1 MESYKGLILFKQTPH
16 TFGSK
21 KSVNQSHTTRYIK
34 NAWPEYKTK
43 TLKKQGPLVTNT
55 QIKEKIGS

>member
-55 QIKEKIGS
+55 